1 MIRESINSR
10 ALDAI
15 GYLLTNGDLH
25 TKTSIANELGIS
37 QSKLSEILKERM
49 KAGTDILSGLSS
61 KFNISS
67 EWLLTGEG
75 DMVRE
80 DSAADESPTPKP
92 KQPTST
98 LDSSRE
104 LELPRTDEFEYVN
117 NDNGGKVPLVHELS
131 FATLDPDDPTSVQA
145 DEHYYIK
152 EFRNA
157 DFMMRVAGDNMY
169 PKYKPGDLIACRHH
183 CYTNFYQWGKVYAL
197 LTCHQGILIGRVF
210 EHHQNKIFVT
220 LKSEN
225 PSYPEWEIPIDEIA
239 RAAVIIGSISLD

>member
-1 MIRESINSR
+1 MATIVNRIQKYIKYKGISMRSFE
-10 ALDAI
+10 AHA
-15 GYLLTNGDLH
+15 GLTNGIISSALKRNTDLSWDSVSKIVDTYTEIDIEWLITGH
-25 TKTSIANELGIS
+25 GQMLKVNGEVIPISGAVEKTKT
-37 QSKLSEILKERM
+37 KEEHH
-49 KAGTDILSGLSS
+49 DI
-61 KFNISS
+61 
-67 EWLLTGEG
+67 T
-75 DMVRE
+75 
-80 DSAADESPTPKP
+80 
-92 KQPTST
+92 
-98 LDSSRE
+98 
-104 LELPRTDEFEYVN
+104 LPRTDEFEYVN

-131 FATLDPDDPTSVQA
+131 FAILDPDDPKSVQA

-169 PKYKPGDLIACRHH
+169 PKYKPGDIIACRHH

-225 PSYPEWEIPIDEIA
+225 PSYPDWEIPIDEIA
-239 RAAVIIGSISLD
+239 RAAVVIGSISLD

>member
-1 MIRESINSR
+1 MSSVSHRIHAIIHRKGMSIRAFEAR
-10 ALDAI
+10 AGITQGVLSNAI
-15 GYLLTNGDLH
+15 KRN
-25 TKTSIANELGIS
+25 
-37 QSKLSEILKERM
+37 
-49 KAGTDILSGLSS
+49 TDISS
-61 KFNISS
+61 TNLCKIIDTYEEFDAH
-67 EWLLTGEG
+67 WLLTGEG
-75 DMVRE
+75 DMMRDPE
-80 DSAADESPTPKP
+80 STTDEPQTPKP
-92 KQPTST
+92 TPSTSE
-98 LDSSRE
+98 SESPKE
-104 LELPRTDEFEYVN
+104 IELPRTDEFEYVN

-131 FATLDPDDPTSVQA
+131 FATLDPDDPKSVQA

>member
-1 MIRESINSR
+1 MSIRAFEAR
-10 ALDAI
+10 AGITQGVLSNAI
-15 GYLLTNGDLH
+15 KRN
-25 TKTSIANELGIS
+25 
-37 QSKLSEILKERM
+37 
-49 KAGTDILSGLSS
+49 TDISS
-61 KFNISS
+61 TNLCKIIDTYEEFDAH
-67 EWLLTGEG
+67 WLLTGEG
-75 DMVRE
+75 EMMRGPEPEVT
-80 DSAADESPTPKP
+80 ES
-92 KQPTST
+92 QTSVPE
-98 LDSSRE
+98 SSKE
-104 LELPRTDEFEYVN
+104 LGLPRTDEFEYVN

-239 RAAVIIGSISLD
+239 RAAVVIGSISLD

>member
-1 MIRESINSR
+1 MSIRAFEAR
-10 ALDAI
+10 AGITQGVLSNAI
-15 GYLLTNGDLH
+15 KRN
-25 TKTSIANELGIS
+25 
-37 QSKLSEILKERM
+37 
-49 KAGTDILSGLSS
+49 TDISS
-61 KFNISS
+61 TNLCKIIDTYEEFDAH
-67 EWLLTGEG
+67 WLLTGEG
-75 DMVRE
+75 DMMRDPE
-80 DSAADESPTPKP
+80 STTDEPQTPKP
-92 KQPTST
+92 TPSTSE
-98 LDSSRE
+98 SESPKE
-104 LELPRTDEFEYVN
+104 IELPRTDEFEYVN

-131 FATLDPDDPTSVQA
+131 FATLDPDDPKSVQA